1 MDDSVTNFSV
11 KTLEIG
17 GLGAALQALRLPY
30 GKEVRSKVESA
41 TTFFDKDALSYDKI
55 SYRTTVD
62 LDEKDR
68 KLLQT
73 LIKRGDEHSKVLRG
87 VMVWF
92 EVNAPR
98 YYHVE
103 LDTYRIGAERLGSES
118 TMHIQGQ
125 GLSTE
130 ELVSMK
136 AALPEGTMQKRI
148 WMMSYQ
154 TLRRI
159 YFQRRNHRLPQWQ
172 EFCKWIETLPF
183 AKEFITLEKD
193 V

>member
-1 MDDSVTNFSV
+1 MNESVTNFSV

-41 TTFFDKDALSYDKI
+41 TTFFDKDILNYDKV
-55 SYRTTVD
+55 SYRTTVE
-62 LDEKDR
+62 LDEKDK

-103 LDTYRIGAERLGSES
+103 LDTYKIGAERLGSES

-130 ELVSMK
+130 ELVDMK

-148 WMMSYQ
+148 WMVSYQ

-183 AKEFITLEKD
+183 AKEFITIENND
-193 V
+193 

>member
-30 GKEVRSKVESA
+30 GKEVRSKVES
-41 TTFFDKDALSYDKI
+41 TTKFFDKDVLSYDKI
-55 SYRTTVD
+55 SYRTTVE
-62 LDEKDR
+62 LDKRDK

-98 YYHVE
+98 YFHLE
-103 LDTYRIGAERLGSES
+103 MDTYRIGAERLGSES

-125 GLSTE
+125 GLSTD

-136 AALPEGTMQKRI
+136 ATLPEGTMQKRI
-148 WMMSYQ
+148 WMVSYQ

-183 AKEFITLEKD
+183 AKEFITIENND
-193 V
+193 

>member
-30 GKEVRSKVESA
+30 GKEVRSKVQSA
-41 TTFFDKDALSYDKI
+41 TNKNFLTYDKI
-55 SYRTTVD
+55 SYRTTVG
-62 LDEKDR
+62 LDEKDK

-98 YYHVE
+98 YWLLE
-103 LDTYRIGAERLGSES
+103 MDTYRIGAERLGSES

-130 ELVSMK
+130 ELVDMK

-148 WMMSYQ
+148 WMVSYQ

-159 YFQRRNHRLPQWQ
+159 YFQRKNHRLPQWQ

-183 AKEFITLEKD
+183 AKEFITIENND
-193 V
+193 

>member
-1 MDDSVTNFSV
+1 MNESVTNFSV

-30 GKEVRSKVESA
+30 GKEVRSKVESI
-41 TTFFDKDALSYDKI
+41 TTFFDKGFLTYDKI
-55 SYRTTVD
+55 SYKTTVE
-62 LDEKDR
+62 LDEKDK
-68 KLLQT
+68 KLLLT

-98 YYHVE
+98 YWLLE
-103 LDTYRIGAERLGSES
+103 MDTYRIGAERLGSES

-130 ELVSMK
+130 ELVDMK

-148 WMMSYQ
+148 WMVSYQ

-159 YFQRRNHRLPQWQ
+159 YFQRKNHRLPQWQ

-183 AKEFITLEKD
+183 AKEFITIENND
-193 V
+193 

>member
-11 KTLEIG
+11 KTLEVG

-41 TTFFDKDALSYDKI
+41 TTFFDKDILNYDKV
-55 SYRTTVD
+55 SYRTTVE
-62 LDEKDR
+62 LDEKDK

-103 LDTYRIGAERLGSES
+103 LDTYKIGAERLGSES

-130 ELVSMK
+130 ELVDMK

-148 WMMSYQ
+148 WMVSYQ

-183 AKEFITLEKD
+183 AKEFITIENND
-193 V
+193 

>member
-1 MDDSVTNFSV
+1 MDDSVTKFSV
-11 KTLEIG
+11 KTLEVG

-41 TTFFDKDALSYDKI
+41 TTFFDKDILSYDKI
-55 SYRTTVD
+55 SYRTTVE
-62 LDEKDR
+62 LDEKDK

-125 GLSTE
+125 GLSTD
-130 ELVSMK
+130 ELVAMK

-148 WMMSYQ
+148 WMVSYQ

-183 AKEFITLEKD
+183 AKEFITIENND
-193 V
+193 

>member
-30 GKEVRSKVESA
+30 GKEVRSKVES
-41 TTFFDKDALSYDKI
+41 TTKFSDFLVYDQI
-55 SYRTTVD
+55 SYRITVG
-62 LDEKDR
+62 LDEKDK

-98 YYHVE
+98 YWHVE
-103 LDTYRIGAERLGSES
+103 MDTYRIGAERLGSES

-130 ELVSMK
+130 ELVRMK

-183 AKEFITLEKD
+183 AKEFITIENND
-193 V
+193 